1 MDIKYDNLTY
11 EEKQTLFNLLKKD
24 GFYED
29 LSKSTIIYQILS
41 DYGEK
46 EKIKDGLNNDC
57 EWGVIVI
64 RHIKNDILEIL
75 DYLTGNYELTKTNN
89 VIRRKTVENQKT
101 DIYRRLATDII
112 KPMIPYLDD
121 AYKTYRKVQ
130 DDAWQKRKESKMEEL
145 L

>member
-1 MDIKYDNLTY
+1 MDIKYDNLTN
-11 EEKQTLFNLLKKD
+11 EEKQILFDLLKKD
-24 GFYED
+24 VFCKD
-29 LSKSTIIYQILS
+29 TSKSTILYQILS
-41 DYGEK
+41 DYGKK
-46 EKIKDGLNNDC
+46 EKINDC

-89 VIRRKTVENQKT
+89 VKRRKTVEDQKT

-121 AYKTYRKVQ
+121 AYKTYRKVY